1 MYPLLALIIAAFIC
15 YSYFWSILEWG
26 IIGVVVYGLYRFVTA
41 LVASQDQQP
50 RKPHSSFR
58 PSAFQAESDDPLQT
72 LTDEAPSAGAIIEE
86 VDDALENEAA
96 LKVGKEGE
104 LRVDRILYR
113 VAMDHLTDVY
123 LEDERGLTQIDHIAK
138 MPWGLVVIET
148 KTYGGF
154 ISGTR
159 DYQVWKQSFRLVGS
173 NKYYLFQNPV
183 CQNFRHL
190 AAVRHV
196 TGLKDHVFSLVVFAG
211 SAHTSRRV
219 HNQIVRINHL
229 KTAMRQRPTTDYLLD
244 WKRDAAWDALK
255 RHAHANRGRAAEHLE
270 QLKRRAQ

>member
-26 IIGVVVYGLYRFVTA
+26 LIGGVVYGLYRFVTT
-41 LVASQDQQP
+41 LVASQDQQAS
-50 RKPHSSFR
+50 RPHSSFR
-58 PSAFQAESDDPLQT
+58 PSAFQAESDDPLPT
-72 LTDEAPSAGAIIEE
+72 LTDDAPSADAVIEE

-104 LRVDRILYR
+104 LRVDRILNR

-159 DYQVWKQSFRLVGS
+159 NYQEWKQSFRLVGS
-173 NKYYLFQNPV
+173 DKYYLFQNPV

-196 TGLKDHVFSLVVFAG
+196 TGLKDHVSSLVVFAG
-211 SAHTSRRV
+211 SARTSRRV
-219 HNQIVRINHL
+219 HNQIVRIKHL
-229 KTAMRQRPTTDYLLD
+229 KTVMRQRPTTDYLPD

-255 RHAHANRGRAAEHLE
+255 RHAKANSGRAAEHLD
-270 QLKRRAQ
+270 QLKRRSQ